1 MKRYKIFHQ
10 TVVGILAI
18 LLLSCF
24 IQSVAAQGNLVVNG
38 GFDTDASG
46 WTLANV
52 EAGFGYLATGGNPP
66 GCVVLENDSSPYAST
81 ASQEINSL
89 TPGTFYIVSG
99 DYQSGGKG
107 IANNSFGVALDGVY
121 LFEANSP
128 PTYNWYSFSFE
139 YMATSTSAL
148 LSISAQLNGTGYPY
162 SIDNIAMD
170 AVPEPN
176 SLCLLGAG
184 GMMSAL
190 FRHRRKARRE

>member
-1 MKRYKIFHQ
+1 MKPGKIIQQ
-10 TVVGILAI
+10 TVVDILTI
-18 LLLSCF
+18 LILSCF
-24 IQSVAAQGNLVVNG
+24 IQSVVAQGNLVVNG

-46 WTLANV
+46 WTLTNV
-52 EAGFGYLATGGNPP
+52 GFGYLPTGGNPP
-66 GCVVLENDSSPYAST
+66 GCVDLDNPSSLYAPT

-148 LSISAQLNGTGYPY
+148 LSISAQLNGTDYPY
-162 SIDNIAMD
+162 AIDNIAVN

-176 SLCLLGAG
+176 SLCLMGVG

-190 FRHRRKARRE
+190 FFRHRRKARRE